1 MHFSAWIIQSVCST
15 LNCLKECRLVGL
27 SGHILKGYIKFVKVR
42 SIFMHWPK
50 NMGEK
55 SMAKKIADTI
65 YQNFFNI
72 LDWRRSSFPPT
83 ITSFKKASTQQQN
96 LKENP
101 RRPRN
106 INNGNSSI
114 VGFIRQMTTTS
125 TSTASEDFQRNDF
138 ILSLLRYSTVVQVIK
153 EFELF
158 QPHSNRVSFYAA

>member
-65 YQNFFNI
+65 IFMHWPKNMGEKSMAKKI
-72 LDWRRSSFPPT
+72 ADT
-83 ITSFKKASTQQQN
+83 I
-96 LKENP
+96 
-101 RRPRN
+101 
-106 INNGNSSI
+106 
-114 VGFIRQMTTTS
+114 
-125 TSTASEDFQRNDF
+125 
-138 ILSLLRYSTVVQVIK
+138 Y
-153 EFELF
+153 
-158 QPHSNRVSFYAA
+158 